1 MGNSP
6 LSSKELDTTEQLKN
20 NNSNNTRR
28 CPQSDKP
35 GDSRGST
42 FQESVS
48 QTQEILFELKGT
60 STII

>member
-6 LSSKELDTTEQLKN
+6 LGSKELDTTERLK

-35 GDSRGST
+35 GGSRGST

-60 STII
+60 SVII